1 VREEKRVFKRN
12 IAKPTPSS
20 RDQANEGV
28 REGVNQPGYSIK
40 NVRAV
45 LYKRAHN
52 KKYLVRGIFLLAPEL
67 KPSQTFEIILPNLIH
82 KSKKRN
88 LK

>member
-1 VREEKRVFKRN
+1 LGREKEN
-12 IAKPTPSS
+12 PTIT
-20 RDQANEGV
+20 E
-28 REGVNQPGYSIK
+28 
-40 NVRAV
+40 
-45 LYKRAHN
+45 N
-52 KKYLVRGIFLLAPEL
+52 KKFVYNVLAPEL